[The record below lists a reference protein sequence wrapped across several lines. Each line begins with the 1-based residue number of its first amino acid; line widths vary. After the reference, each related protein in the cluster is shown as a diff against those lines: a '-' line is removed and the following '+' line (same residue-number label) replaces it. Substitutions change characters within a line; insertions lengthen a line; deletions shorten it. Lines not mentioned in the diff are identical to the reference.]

1 MFILYVATYYCYIYM
16 YAFSWWSLKSQP
28 SAPSNNN
35 NKKCAKCGPEK
46 SLHDLP
52 QCFFLFIYFCHK
64 PKSTHTR
71 YTIHIYI
78 YRMLWFSYWMWRGWM
93 DGIKFIC
100 DCKHSVRFRLFPF
113 FLTFSPYGF
122 WSRIRGTHLFL
133 TLCFWCPKANCLTR
147 RACFSQVVFYLF

>member
-1 MFILYVATYYCYIYM
+1 MLLRIIVICILYVRIFVVVVKKSAVRP
-16 YAFSWWSLKSQP
+16 LKQQQQQNVRKMWTRKVFTRLT
-28 SAPSNNN
+28 AV
-35 NKKCAKCGPEK
+35 
-46 SLHDLP
+46 L
-52 QCFFLFIYFCHK
+52 FLFIYFLLAK

-78 YRMLWFSYWMWRGWM
+78 YRILWFSYWMWRGWM

-113 FLTFSPYGF
+113 FLTFYPYGF
-122 WSRIRGTHLFL
+122 WSRICGTHSFL
-133 TLCFWCPKANCLTR
+133 ALCFWYPKANCFTL